1 MYDDEPVSSLLRR
14 AQHELK
20 IKLNHDKYN
29 SNYFEV
35 ILTRMNFN
43 RSVSYTCTVV
53 YLCDLNLKT
62 SSSNI
67 SLNCNHD
74 N

>member
-1 MYDDEPVSSLLRR
+1 MYDDEPVSSLLIR
-14 AQHELK
+14 AQHEAK
-20 IKLNHDKYN
+20 IKFNHDKYN

-35 ILTRMNFN
+35 MNFN

>member
-35 ILTRMNFN
+35 ILT
-43 RSVSYTCTVV
+43 
-53 YLCDLNLKT
+53 
-62 SSSNI
+62 
-67 SLNCNHD
+67 
-74 N
+74 